1 MTQAIKRNP
10 AVSFDP
16 ILLAPQ
22 QEEKEIFPYR
32 PVWRTAIIEI
42 SILLSFTA
50 LTIVF
55 TRLYKGTITSGQ
67 RQIFDVAFALIPVSL
82 WLLISYQSERRA
94 QQPRERIFTVV
105 LLSALAA
112 NAIGIPLVERVFA
125 VDQWLVTAPGLT
137 RLIGYTLIAGI
148 VQEFIKY
155 AVIRYSVWPR
165 CFRTR
170 SDGIAY
176 AMAAG
181 IGYATVLNLN
191 YTFTTLA
198 DPASSA
204 LRIAEF
210 TLAQVAIGLI
220 MGYLLAELNLSQ
232 DTTVFSL
239 PAGLLLAAFLTGLT
253 ITVRGGLV
261 VSNPI
266 DGKGNP
272 SSTGNSAVQGLG
284 AAIFLVVLLFSAFY
298 FLINNADERARLRSE
313 FQR

>member
-1 MTQAIKRNP
+1 M
-10 AVSFDP
+10 SFDP

-32 PVWRTAIIEI
+32 RVWRTAIIEI
-42 SILLSFTA
+42 AILLVLTV
-50 LTIVF
+50 LTILV
-55 TRLYKGTITSGQ
+55 TRFYKGTVTTTQ
-67 RQIFDVAFALIPVSL
+67 RQIIGVAFALIPVSL

-94 QQPRERIFTVV
+94 QRPRERISSVV

-112 NAIGIPLVERVFA
+112 NAIGLPLIERVFA
-125 VDQWLVTAPGLT
+125 VDQWLATAPGLT
-137 RLIGYTLIAGI
+137 RLIGYTLIAGT

-155 AVIRYSVWPR
+155 AVVRYSVWPR

-170 SDGIAY
+170 SDGVAY

-191 YTFTTLA
+191 YVFSTFA
-198 DPASSA
+198 DPASTA

-210 TLAQVAIGLI
+210 TLAQVAISLI

-232 DTTVFSL
+232 DTIVFSL
-239 PAGLLLAAFLTGLT
+239 PGGLLLSSFLTGLA
-253 ITVRGGLV
+253 ITLRGGLV

-266 DGKGNP
+266 DGRGNP
-272 SSTGNSAVQGLG
+272 SSTANSAFQGLG
-284 AAIFLVVLLFSAFY
+284 AAVFLVVVMFSAFY
-298 FLINNADERARLRSE
+298 FLINNADERARLRGQ
-313 FQR
+313 FQ